1 MVKSI
6 INIGKT
12 CKNQGIKYILISSI
26 LVKQSIKL
34 GKIIVQVNEFLL
46 SLSKENGFYFVP
58 HQGITRKHISHDSV
72 HLSSDGS
79 HMFANNLFDFINYFI
94 FDSNAVNIVD
104 WNKAVCNESLDP
116 KSNSSNQEYNS
127 KINSDLD
134 LDELLKVEETYP
146 NNPLIG
152 CINIDS
158 ISNKFSGLC
167 EILKKALIN
176 ILCIDETKLDCSF
189 PDAQFKIDGYQF
201 PLFKKD
207 RNAKGGSKIVFIRHV
222 LVVKRFKIFETK
234 TAEKICIELTIFK
247 RKWCI
252 SFI

>member
-94 FDSNAVNIVD
+94 FIQMLLTLLIEIRRYVMKVWTQKVIHQIKNI
-104 WNKAVCNESLDP
+104 
-116 KSNSSNQEYNS
+116 
-127 KINSDLD
+127 I
-134 LDELLKVEETYP
+134 
-146 NNPLIG
+146 
-152 CINIDS
+152 
-158 ISNKFSGLC
+158 
-167 EILKKALIN
+167 
-176 ILCIDETKLDCSF
+176 
-189 PDAQFKIDGYQF
+189 
-201 PLFKKD
+201 
-207 RNAKGGSKIVFIRHV
+207 
-222 LVVKRFKIFETK
+222 
-234 TAEKICIELTIFK
+234 
-247 RKWCI
+247 
-252 SFI
+252 